1 MRGTNPPR
9 GTPLALLIDTYNVL
23 HSGLPQ
29 APDEPGADILHLA
42 ERIAGSRFRSENLVT
57 LVCDGVPPP
66 VPSFPAAHGGCRIL
80 FAGAGREA
88 DTLIE
93 ELIREDSAPA
103 RLLVV
108 SSDRRILKAARKRR
122 AKTLTSPAFLYQ
134 LAAPEPREHRRPA
147 RDAGPKAARDRPLKD
162 GEVDQWMNYFG
173 PDAAHADAPASPDP
187 VQQEQARIEQSQFA
201 AEEERL
207 KNAPPPGNSKPRGP
221 ADPLLKKLLRESGS
235 DITPDELDMERWLN
249 GESS

>member
-1 MRGTNPPR
+1 V
-9 GTPLALLIDTYNVL
+9 ALLIDTYNVL
-23 HSGLPQ
+23 HSGLPL

-42 ERIAGSRFRSENLVT
+42 ERIASSRFRTENLVT

-66 VPSFPAAHGGCRIL
+66 VPSFPAAHRGCRIL

-88 DTLIE
+88 DALIE

-134 LAAPEPREHRRPA
+134 LAAPEPREHGRPA
-147 RDAGPKAARDRPLKD
+147 RDAGPLPARDRLLKD

-187 VQQEQARIEQSQFA
+187 AREERQRIAPSQSA
-201 AEEERL
+201 AEEQRL
-207 KNAPPPGNSKPRGP
+207 KNAPPPNKPNPGGP
-221 ADPLLKKLLRESGS
+221 ADPLLKKLLRESGAG
-235 DITPDELDMERWLN
+235 ITPDELDMERWLN
-249 GESS
+249 GENT